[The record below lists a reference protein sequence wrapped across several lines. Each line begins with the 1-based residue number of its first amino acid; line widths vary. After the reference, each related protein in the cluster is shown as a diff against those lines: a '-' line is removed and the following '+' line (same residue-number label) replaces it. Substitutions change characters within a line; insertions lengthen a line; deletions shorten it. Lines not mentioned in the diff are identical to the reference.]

1 MRKPADEGRPPAGC
15 GAIPQEDAGE
25 HVGGADTGD
34 RGVTGRPRDPGGREG
49 VFVASLVCPWGGDR
63 PAEGPVSSL
72 RTACSLR
79 TAWGGRRHGNV
90 PHRRRRTR
98 TPAHARR
105 GAAKCPPDTQRA
117 CLHASAG
124 AWWREVGPADAD
136 GTEGGASPSG
146 FPLCPHR
153 CPSLV

>member
-98 TPAHARR
+98 TPAHARHGR
-105 GAAKCPPDTQRA
+105 AA
-117 CLHASAG
+117 AG
-124 AWWREVGPADAD
+124 HPARMSPRL
-136 GTEGGASPSG
+136 GRRVVEGGGAG
-146 FPLCPHR
+146 GCR
-153 CPSLV
+153 RDRGRRIA